1 MMKIIEKQIVSI
13 ELYLYLYMK
22 KYTQFILGE

>member
-1 MMKIIEKQIVSI
+1 MKIIKKQIVSI
-13 ELYLYLYMK
+13 QLYLYLYMK